1 MSVTELLKSARF
13 VVGADGEKQAVILDV
28 AVWEELVTLMED
40 LEDAEEMQQA
50 RQVDED
56 LVSWEQVQAEY
67 KAAHPDAD
75 L

>member
-28 AVWEELVTLMED
+28 AIWQELVTLVED
-40 LEDAEEMQQA
+40 LEDVDEMQQA

-56 LVSWEQVQAEY
+56 LVAWERVQAES
-67 KAAHPDAD
+67 KAAHHDAD

>member
-1 MSVTELLKSARF
+1 MSITELLKSARF
-13 VVGADGEKQAVILDV
+13 VVSADGEKQAVILDV

-40 LEDAEEMQQA
+40 LEDAEEMQQV

-56 LVSWEQVQAEY
+56 LVSWERVQAEY

>member
-1 MSVTELLKSARF
+1 MSVTELLQSARF

-28 AVWEELVTLMED
+28 AVWEELVTMMED

-50 RQVDED
+50 RQTDED
-56 LVSWEQVQAEY
+56 LVPWERVQAEY
-67 KAAHPDAD
+67 RAAHPDAD

>member
-28 AVWEELVTLMED
+28 AVWEELLTLMED

-56 LVSWEQVQAEY
+56 LVPWERVQAEY
-67 KAAHPDAD
+67 RATHPDAD

>member
-1 MSVTELLKSARF
+1 MSVIELLKSARF
-13 VVGADGEKQAVILDV
+13 IVGADGEKQAVILDV
-28 AVWEELVTLMED
+28 AVWEELVTMMED

-56 LVSWEQVQAEY
+56 LISWEQVQAEY

>member
-28 AVWEELVTLMED
+28 AVWEELVTMMED

-56 LVSWEQVQAEY
+56 LISWEQVQAEY

>member
-28 AVWEELVTLMED
+28 AIWEELVTLMED

-50 RQVDED
+50 RQVDEE
-56 LVSWEQVQAEY
+56 VVPWERVQAEY
-67 KAAHPDAD
+67 RVAHPDAD

>member
-28 AVWEELVTLMED
+28 AVWEELVTLMEG
-40 LEDAEEMQQA
+40 LEDAEEMHQA

-56 LVSWEQVQAEY
+56 LVSWERVQAEY

>member
-1 MSVTELLKSARF
+1 MSVIELLKSARF
-13 VVGADGEKQAVILDV
+13 IVGADGEKQAVILDV
-28 AVWEELVTLMED
+28 AVWEELVTLVED

-56 LVSWEQVQAEY
+56 LISWERVQAEY
-67 KAAHPDAD
+67 KAAHSDAD

>member
-40 LEDAEEMQQA
+40 LEDAEEMHQA

-56 LVSWEQVQAEY
+56 LISWERVQGEY
-67 KAAHPDAD
+67 RATHPDAD

>member
-28 AVWEELVTLMED
+28 AVWEELVTMMED

-56 LVSWEQVQAEY
+56 LVPWEQVQAEY

>member
-50 RQVDED
+50 RQGDED

-67 KAAHPDAD
+67 RAAHPDAD